1 MKGIEGH
8 ARIPAPGWLDIQA
21 EAGVSGTSAE
31 VAAQK
36 LFRMRAAEIEAEL
49 ADPLRNGYEPPIWH
63 VCDALLG
70 IGWCYDRGFLKKCR
84 AAFLEDAGRQTP
96 DAGLEPTDMMAWE
109 WFCEKM
115 RKHLGYERP
124 VKMLLIMGGNRAAKS
139 EYAAKRCMQMMAEKE
154 NARVFAMHMSDPRSV
169 RDQQPLFWKYMPSE
183 WQIQTAGLT
192 AYIKYKKK
200 TGFSENSFITPNGSE
215 AAFLNYMQNKDTALQ
230 GMEADLV
237 APDELIPADWVDD
250 IMLRL
255 ATRAG
260 RGILTFTPINGYT
273 PTVKIFADGA
283 TVVKSTT
290 AYLCPRDGGTPDEAR
305 ALHLS
310 QEEYFE
316 LWKAVDGHRAALAA
330 QSKPEDVLAW
340 LEPGKHD
347 DRRQT
352 TDDGPVSQR
361 PDAGRRTPD
370 RIFDEVP
377 RVMRCVD
384 PRKAVVFFNPSD
396 NPYGNPKEV
405 MADLRKKS
413 KAYIRERFYGQ
424 AEKTIS
430 VLIPKF
436 NRKIHVVKAKDIPAT
451 GTNYFFMDPAKDR
464 NNFMSWFRR
473 NGQDVFLYR
482 EWPGNYE
489 IPGVGIPGP
498 WAIPSGKKDGIN
510 DGAPGEGQKPA
521 FGFGN
526 LRYKFEIARLERW
539 ADWKKWTM
547 DKGQGKAGAYPKE
560 GDLALWRDDIP
571 EGAEEIITSR
581 FIDSRAASEPRIEKD
596 RPVTLQTAFDDIFLN
611 FYLAPGADIADGV
624 SAINSALDYEEL
636 DTGRQTPDARQDRTG
651 RTDKMAFINP
661 PHFFVSEEC
670 VNSIYALENWMN
682 ADGQDG
688 ACKDPIDLIRYF
700 FMAECEDVGPNDYEP
715 RGGVAY
721 GRRTPDAGGQTRV
734 RMGPRRLPT

>member
-21 EAGVSGTSAE
+21 EAGVSGTTPE
-31 VAAQK
+31 VAANK

-70 IGWCYDRGFLKKCR
+70 IGWCYDRHFLKKCR
-84 AAFLEDAGRQTP
+84 LAFLEDARRQRP
-96 DAGLEPTDMMAWE
+96 DAGQEPTDGEVWE
-109 WFCEKM
+109 WFCERM
-115 RKHLGYERP
+115 RKCLGYDRP

-154 NARVFAMHMSDPRSV
+154 NARVYAMHMSDPRSV

-183 WQIQTAGLT
+183 WQVQTAGLT

-273 PTVKIFADGA
+273 PTVKIFGDGA
-283 TVVKSTT
+283 TIVRTTT
-290 AYLCPRDGGTPDEAR
+290 AYLCPRDGGAPDEAR

-310 QEEYFE
+310 QEEYRE

-340 LEPGKHD
+340 ITED
-347 DRRQT
+347 
-352 TDDGPVSQR
+352 
-361 PDAGRRTPD
+361 GRRKTEG
-370 RIFDEVP
+370 RKTERVFDEVP

-413 KAYIRERFYGQ
+413 KAYVRERFYGQ

-473 NGQDVFLYR
+473 KGQDVFLYR

-539 ADWKKWTM
+539 ADWRKHM
-547 DKGQGKAGAYPKE
+547 ERGAGSVGREAYPKE
-560 GDLALWRDDIP
+560 EDLALWRDDIP
-571 EGAEEIITSR
+571 EGADEIITSR

-624 SAINSALDYEEL
+624 SAINSALDYEET
-636 DTGRQTPDARQDRTG
+636 DQTDRTEG
-651 RTDKMAFINP
+651 PDRRFLNP

-682 ADGQDG
+682 ADGQEG

-700 FMAECEDVGPNDYEP
+700 FMAECEDVGPNDYAA
-715 RGGVAY
+715 RGGVSY
-721 GRRTPDAGGQTRV
+721 GRQTPAAGGQTRV
-734 RMGPRRLPT
+734 RRGPRRLPCSAQ